1 MTDPQ
6 LSGPSYGPVSGG
18 EPKQLVV
25 FLHGRG
31 ANGQGPDRPRAVHG
45 AAPAPTPCFWPPT
58 HRTRW
63 IWHRSACQWFSLL
76 ERTPETIEAGVRSAA
91 PAVNDFLDH
100 HLARHGL
107 TDGDLALFGFSQG
120 CMMALHVGLRRQTAP
135 AAVLGYSGL
144 LAAPDALADE
154 LTVKPPV
161 LLVHGEADE
170 IVPHTALPAAET
182 ALKGAGVPVEA
193 GLPAGPRAWHRRR
206 RHRTCGGDAHTGVRL
221 ARRCDGIVAT
231 LCY

>member
-6 LSGPSYGPVSGG
+6 LSGPSHGPASGG
-18 EPKQLVV
+18 TPKQLVV

-31 ANGQGPDRPRAVHG
+31 ANGQDLIGLAPFIAPHLPDALFL
-45 AAPAPTPCFWPPT
+45 APDAPQPCDMAPVGL
-58 HRTRW
+58 
-63 IWHRSACQWFSLL
+63 QWFSLM
-76 ERTPETIEAGVRSAA
+76 ERTPESIAAGVRSAA

-107 TDGDLALFGFSQG
+107 TDADLALFGFSQG
-120 CMMALHVGLRRQTAP
+120 CMMALHVGLRREAAP

-154 LTVKPPV
+154 VTVKPPV

-170 IVPHTALPAAET
+170 IVPHAALSAAEA

-193 GLPAGPRAWHRRR
+193 VSRPGLGH
-206 RHRTCGGDAHTGVRL
+206 GIDE
-221 ARRCDGIVAT
+221 DGIERAVAMLT
-231 LCY
+231 RVFA